1 MSDGVTLVRC
11 ELEGALREAAECEEL
26 TALDVVEVL
35 AWDYK
40 HIKSVVRPFVTDGR
54 RIGRRE
60 MVGFPV
66 LAKWP
71 P

>member
-1 MSDGVTLVRC
+1 MRD
-11 ELEGALREAAECEEL
+11 EEL

-54 RIGRRE
+54 RVGRRV